1 MDCPNC
7 GAEWTLVTHTESL
20 GGEVKRVRYCSAC
33 GLKFETLERE
43 SAAVRGSA
51 FQAGL
56 FQVITQDHRNQARE
70 LVRE

>member
-7 GAEWTLVTHTESL
+7 GAEWTLVTHTESHDS
-20 GGEVKRVRYCSAC
+20 EVRRVRYCSAC

-43 SAAVRGSA
+43 STVVRGSA

-56 FQVITQDHRNQARE
+56 FQVITRDHRNQARG